1 MIRMKTISVIIPVYN
16 VQDYISDCL
25 DSLLNQ
31 KTSFDEIV
39 IIDDGS
45 TDESGAICEAYA
57 DKYSIIS
64 YYKQKNMGA
73 AKARNKG
80 VKLSKGDYVCFV
92 DADDMVSPAC
102 CEVLKKTLEHNM
114 CDVIYFSSEIT
125 GNKNSGITIS
135 HDAYKRPKELC
146 NEVMTGVAALKKTF
160 PNDFI
165 MSACF
170 ECVKKSVLVS
180 KKIEFLDGNVYED
193 RLYSLKLITESEK
206 VLFIEDTL
214 YIRRFRKDSISTT
227 APSVQKMCDAM
238 YSHKREWEYL
248 KQSNQWQFNEK
259 FLIKYALSSVQMYFS
274 EYTNTGNDMEL
285 DCKYAEMFEQQWK
298 PEIRYEYLGVDEAC
312 SLLHLINV
320 MENKWH
326 IHMNFNSERVRKL
339 LDEQTRDWLTSVFE
353 NVSSIIVYGVGEH
366 TKSLIRLL
374 DKYEISIDNISYM
387 VTEKQ
392 QDNELMS
399 VSELRQ
405 NLIDQTDLFIPS
417 SKRFQGEMIDNLLVH
432 GVPETKI
439 CRLYAPYNESDLVM
453 IVNTLEEAIHNEM
466 EK

>member
-1 MIRMKTISVIIPVYN
+1 
-16 VQDYISDCL
+16 
-25 DSLLNQ
+25 
-31 KTSFDEIV
+31 
-39 IIDDGS
+39 
-45 TDESGAICEAYA
+45 
-57 DKYSIIS
+57 
-64 YYKQKNMGA
+64 
-73 AKARNKG
+73 
-80 VKLSKGDYVCFV
+80 
-92 DADDMVSPAC
+92 
-102 CEVLKKTLEHNM
+102 
-114 CDVIYFSSEIT
+114 
-125 GNKNSGITIS
+125 
-135 HDAYKRPKELC
+135 
-146 NEVMTGVAALKKTF
+146 
-160 PNDFI
+160 
-165 MSACF
+165 
-170 ECVKKSVLVS
+170 
-180 KKIEFLDGNVYED
+180 
-193 RLYSLKLITESEK
+193 
-206 VLFIEDTL
+206 
-214 YIRRFRKDSISTT
+214 
-227 APSVQKMCDAM
+227 
-238 YSHKREWEYL
+238 
-248 KQSNQWQFNEK
+248 
-259 FLIKYALSSVQMYFS
+259 
-274 EYTNTGNDMEL
+274 
-285 DCKYAEMFEQQWK
+285 
-298 PEIRYEYLGVDEAC
+298 
-312 SLLHLINV
+312 